1 MKSVLL
7 EYLEQSEKR
16 RQEQRRTKPVIT
28 LSRAFGC
35 PAKDLALE
43 LLPLLEART
52 RKQGHDTDEERP
64 RWSWVSKSIIA
75 EAAQELELDPEQ
87 VAEERHERRVSLL
100 GDLLH
105 SFSSHYVPTT
115 EAIRQTIAQV
125 VGGYAE
131 HGYVVMIG
139 RGAEIITRARPN
151 TFHLRLVA
159 PEVWRVERTMEQRK
173 LAFLDEA
180 YRLVRQQDMERAHFR
195 ESFADG
201 KNVCELFDMQLD
213 ASRFTVPQMAELVML
228 AMDKLG
234 VG

>member
-7 EYLEQSEKR
+7 EYLEQSER
-16 RQEQRRTKPVIT
+16 RHQEKSRTKPVIT

-43 LLPLLEART
+43 LLPQLEART
-52 RKQGHDTDEERP
+52 RKQGHDADEERP

-75 EAAQELELDPEQ
+75 EAAQELELDPTL
-87 VAEERHERRVSLL
+87 VAEERHNRHASLL
-100 GDLLH
+100 GELLH

-125 VGGYAE
+125 VDGYAE
-131 HGYVVMIG
+131 HGYVIIVG
-139 RGAEIITRARPN
+139 RGAEIITRARAN

-159 PEVWRVERTMEQRK
+159 PEAWRVERVMEQRG

-180 YRLVRQQDMERAHFR
+180 YKLVRQQDMERAHFR
-195 ESFADG
+195 ESFAEG
-201 KNVCELFDMQLD
+201 KSVCEVFDMQLD

-228 AMDKLG
+228 AMDKRD
-234 VG
+234 VA